1 MKYYIIYT
9 HATGELR
16 FKEYDTPKE
25 AENWLNNIVKHH
37 CKVLH
42 VIHGTKCDVQ
52 QRFSIQ
58 DISTPPDNDIESLID
73 KHGNPLQYMYNI
85 FTNVG
90 DKTVL
95 DSTTGLTWQR
105 GGSDEPM
112 VFDKAQEY
120 INQLNGGL
128 FAGFLDWR
136 LPTIQELM
144 TLLKSKEGDNGL
156 YIDSVFDTPQKYCW
170 SSTTHKSS
178 SESAWIVNFDYGH
191 VYWSLLYDLSYVRAV
206 RS

>member
-1 MKYYIIYT
+1 
-9 HATGELR
+9 
-16 FKEYDTPKE
+16 
-25 AENWLNNIVKHH
+25 
-37 CKVLH
+37 
-42 VIHGTKCDVQ
+42 
-52 QRFSIQ
+52 
-58 DISTPPDNDIESLID
+58 
-73 KHGNPLQYMYNI
+73 MYNI

-178 SESAWIVNFDYGH
+178 PQSAWYVDFLDVIM
-191 VYWSLLYDLSYVRAV
+191 YWGDFTSSNYVRAV
-206 RS
+206 RSCKVEGL